1 MDRIAVAEWPIS
13 KFHLAAAAV
22 SFFYLHLIS
31 VSVIIYPSYIWK
43 EGWHV
48 INEISLDAD
57 VSPQCGGCE
66 YSARSTPQLPNSFS
80 SKIGLCNWTCAVYII
95 PSPRSPFLLFSLS
108 RLARDDASTHRVTMC
123 PLITTFWTV
132 AKAVS
137 SLTYSCIYRPR
148 WMGTQLHT

>member
-66 YSARSTPQLPNSFS
+66 YSPVPTKPFST
-80 SKIGLCNWTCAVYII
+80 I
-95 PSPRSPFLLFSLS
+95 LLI
-108 RLARDDASTHRVTMC
+108 AA
-123 PLITTFWTV
+123 
-132 AKAVS
+132 
-137 SLTYSCIYRPR
+137 
-148 WMGTQLHT
+148 GTR